1 MQVFEPEIMGHGNG
15 PKLGG
20 MWMLIVLA
28 VVVLIGFKSFVY
40 TVAPNE
46 VAIVQR
52 FGKFARIEGPGL
64 HIKMPFPIEKATKIL
79 VDYVF
84 KEEFGFRTVK
94 ADVRTVYSSKRYAD
108 ESLMLT
114 GDLNVLD
121 VKWVV
126 QFKIKDPKSF
136 LFNVRDKRKNL
147 RDVSESIMREIVG
160 DYTFNE
166 ILTTK
171 RLEISDL
178 LKQRLQET
186 LDRYTMG
193 VQVLKILLQDVNPPD
208 PVKPAFNDVNAAKQE
223 KERMINEAWEEYNK
237 IIPKEKG
244 LAERTVEQ
252 AKGYALEVVNNAQGD
267 VARFNALLEE
277 YNKAKEIT
285 RKRLYL
291 ESMQDVLSKIGKK
304 FIVDKEEKSIFPF
317 MDLSKQQ

>member
-193 VQVLKILLQDVNPPD
+193 VQVLKVLLQDVNPPD

-244 LAERTVEQ
+244 LAEKTIEQ

-267 VARFNALLEE
+267 VARFKALLKE

-304 FIVDKEEKSIFPF
+304 FIVDKEEKSILPF

>member
-244 LAERTVEQ
+244 LAEKTIEQ

-267 VARFNALLEE
+267 VARFKALLKE

-304 FIVDKEEKSIFPF
+304 FIVDKEEKSILPF